1 MDVCACVRLG
11 RHPPDSA
18 RYTIQTPR
26 SSTPDVLD
34 IYVYIYTHT
43 HCNTAVA
50 ATGRTKKGTRQ
61 LCALELLKALQGCY
75 KRTRAC
81 MYTYIGVEVGFGTVL
96 YAFPSSVTPPTHN
109 LTKHTNTTTHRPTP
123 QPHRPARRA
132 PRLGHRARP
141 GPGVWGRGRRR
152 GRGQAPAEEGE
163 GRCGRGG
170 GVSGWLLYVCGCLGG
185 LVYGGVV

>member
-1 MDVCACVRLG
+1 MCACVRLG